1 MSTDVQHAA
10 GEHHGPPMWMYYF
23 VWGLLFVVSAFSYAT
38 DFLDRGVLRWTLIL
52 VFMFVKAGFIM
63 AIFMHLSYER
73 ITLITAIL
81 VPPIALL
88 FLIGLMA
95 TEADYTWLTR
105 VVYMGEDANPVPLP
119 PPTHAGGAH

>member
-1 MSTDVQHAA
+1 
-10 GEHHGPPMWMYYF
+10 
-23 VWGLLFVVSAFSYAT
+23 
-38 DFLDRGVLRWTLIL
+38 
-52 VFMFVKAGFIM
+52 MFVKAGFIM

-95 TEADYTWLTR
+95 AESDYTWLTR
-105 VVYMGEDANPVPLP
+105 VIYMGEEANPVPLP
-119 PPTHAGGAH
+119 PPSHAGGAH

>member
-1 MSTDVQHAA
+1 MSSDVQHAA

-38 DFLDRGVLRWTLIL
+38 DFLDRGALRWTLIL
-52 VFMFVKAGFIM
+52 IFMFVKAGFIM

-73 ITLITAIL
+73 VTLITAIL

-105 VVYMGEDANPVPLP
+105 VVYMGEEANPVPLP
-119 PPTHAGGAH
+119 PPTHGGGAH

>member
-52 VFMFVKAGFIM
+52 FFMFVKAGFIM
-63 AIFMHLSYER
+63 AIFMHLAWER
-73 ITLITAIL
+73 LALLYALAIPIVAIL
-81 VPPIALL
+81 VFI
-88 FLIGLMA
+88 FLMVHEG
-95 TEADYTWLTR
+95 DYVFFTR
-105 VVYMGEDANPVPLP
+105 DFFFIF
-119 PPTHAGGAH
+119 GG